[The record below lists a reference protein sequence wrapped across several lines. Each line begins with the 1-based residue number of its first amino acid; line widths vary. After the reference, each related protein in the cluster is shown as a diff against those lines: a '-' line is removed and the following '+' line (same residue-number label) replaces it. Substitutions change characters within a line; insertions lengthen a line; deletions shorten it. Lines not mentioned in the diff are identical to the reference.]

1 MSINDPTIPN
11 EDGDNVDLRNHF
23 DGRLDVI
30 FSDGDRRIDVDQFWE
45 MNYHEAS
52 IFLEVLQM
60 CIMTLIII
68 TYVITC
74 LIFLIFLS
82 VIQEGEN
89 NEKFDSHPHEP
100 EALPAYLLV
109 HNDWYY
115 GMDLITSLVLIIL
128 AFAEDPATP
137 PFEV

>member
-1 MSINDPTIPN
+1 MGFNFKVKLLHLFYDLYLFIN
-11 EDGDNVDLRNHF
+11 
-23 DGRLDVI
+23 
-30 FSDGDRRIDVDQFWE
+30 
-45 MNYHEAS
+45 
-52 IFLEVLQM
+52 
-60 CIMTLIII
+60 
-68 TYVITC
+68 
-74 LIFLIFLS
+74 
-82 VIQEGEN
+82 QEGEN

-115 GMDLITSLVLIIL
+115 GMDLATSLVLIIL

>member
-1 MSINDPTIPN
+1 MLDINYIFNISLISI
-11 EDGDNVDLRNHF
+11 
-23 DGRLDVI
+23 
-30 FSDGDRRIDVDQFWE
+30 
-45 MNYHEAS
+45 
-52 IFLEVLQM
+52 
-60 CIMTLIII
+60 
-68 TYVITC
+68 
-74 LIFLIFLS
+74 
-82 VIQEGEN
+82 IQEGEN

-137 PFEV
+137 PFEVEL